1 MKEHRDVLVLGVGN
15 ILLGD
20 EGIGVHVIKELEKE
34 KLPGNVELMDAG
46 TALFSTV
53 HFLKKRKKVI
63 VIDAAKG
70 GGKAGTIYRILPS
83 QIKNEHSKI
92 LSMHE
97 MGLRECLVTLEQE
110 GVSQDIVIIGIEP
123 DLIDWGIQL
132 SYRLQQKL
140 PEIVRAVLSEISNCK
155 TTQINPGG

>member
-1 MKEHRDVLVLGVGN
+1 MKEYPDVFVLGVGN

-20 EGIGVHVIKELEKE
+20 EGIGVHVVRELEKE

-46 TALFSTV
+46 TALFSIV
-53 HFLKKRKKVI
+53 HLLKKRKKVI
-63 VIDAAKG
+63 FIDAAKG
-70 GGKAGTIYRILPS
+70 GGKPGTIYRIPPS

-110 GVSQDIVIIGIEP
+110 GVFQDIVIIGVEP
-123 DLIDWGIQL
+123 DLIDWGVQL
-132 SYRLQQKL
+132 SSPLQQKL
-140 PEIVRAVLSEISNCK
+140 PEIIRAVLSEISNCK
-155 TTQINPGG
+155 TM

>member
-1 MKEHRDVLVLGVGN
+1 MNPGQNLIKEHRDVLVLGVGN

-20 EGIGVHVIKELEKE
+20 EGIGVHIIKELEKE

-46 TALFSTV
+46 TALFSIV
-53 HFLKKRKKVI
+53 YLLKKRKKVI

-70 GGKAGTIYRILPS
+70 GEEPGTIYRIPPS

-110 GVSQDIVIIGIEP
+110 RVSQDIVIIGVEP
-123 DLIDWGIQL
+123 DL
-132 SYRLQQKL
+132 
-140 PEIVRAVLSEISNCK
+140 
-155 TTQINPGG
+155 